1 MDYKYTQLGTVA
13 QELDKWE
20 GIGYIAGIPPWN
32 EPDGGQTAAFSEEE
46 TGKTLRKLTHDE
58 LLARSVPPGQ
68 VGARERN
75 PVAGLLD
82 NIRSLY
88 NVGSM
93 FRTSDGA
100 FIRRLYLCGYTP
112 APPRSEI
119 SKTSLG
125 ATESVPWSHHRDPLQ
140 AVAEARGQGM
150 TICVLEH
157 TTNSVPVFTL
167 TKDVFPVCL
176 VVGNELTGVSRP
188 VVDAADIAVEIP
200 MYGVKQSLNAAVAY
214 GVALFELIRILKSP
228 T

>member
-1 MDYKYTQLGTVA
+1 MGVQRG
-13 QELDKWE
+13 E
-20 GIGYIAGIPPWN
+20 
-32 EPDGGQTAAFSEEE
+32 F
-46 TGKTLRKLTHDE
+46 LRKLTHDE
-58 LLARSVPPGQ
+58 LLARSVPPGET
-68 VGARERN
+68 GRRERN
-75 PVAGLLD
+75 PVAGMLD

-100 FIRRLYLCGYTP
+100 FIRRLYLTGYTP

-140 AVAEARGQGM
+140 AVAEARGEGM
-150 TICVLEH
+150 RICVLEH
-157 TTNSVPVFTL
+157 TTHSVPVFTL
-167 TKDVFPVCL
+167 TKEVFPVCL
-176 VVGNELTGVSRP
+176 VVGNELTGVSRA
-188 VVDAADIAVEIP
+188 VVDAADLAVEIP

-214 GVALFELIRILKSP
+214 GVALFELMRILKSP

>member
-1 MDYKYTQLGTVA
+1 M
-13 QELDKWE
+13 
-20 GIGYIAGIPPWN
+20 
-32 EPDGGQTAAFSEEE
+32 
-46 TGKTLRKLTHDE
+46 RKLTHDE
-58 LLARSVPPGQ
+58 LLARSVPPEEAGL
-68 VGARERN
+68 RERT
-75 PVAGLLD
+75 PVAGMLD

-119 SKTSLG
+119 AKTSLG

-140 AVAEARGQGM
+140 AVAHARGEGM
-150 TICVLEH
+150 RICVLEH

-167 TKDVFPVCL
+167 TKEVFPVCL
-176 VVGNELTGVSRP
+176 VVGNELTGVSRA
-188 VVDAADIAVEIP
+188 VIDAADLAVEIP

-214 GVALFELIRILKSP
+214 GVALFELMRILKSP

>member
-1 MDYKYTQLGTVA
+1 MDYKYTQFAPAA
-13 QELDKWE
+13 QGLDNGKRR
-20 GIGYIAGIPPWN
+20 GYIEVFHNGRGPR
-32 EPDGGQTAAFSEEE
+32 
-46 TGKTLRKLTHDE
+46 LRKLSHEE
-58 LLARSVPPGQ
+58 LLARSVPPGE
-68 VGARERN
+68 AHTRERT
-75 PVAGLLD
+75 PVSGMLD

-100 FIRRLYLCGYTP
+100 FIRTLYLCGYTP

-176 VVGNELTGVSRP
+176 VVGNDLTGVSRE
-188 VVDAADIAVEIP
+188 VIDKADIAVEIP

-214 GVALFELIRILKSP
+214 GVALFELMRILKSP

>member
-1 MDYKYTQLGTVA
+1 MDILRTCR
-13 QELDKWE
+13 
-20 GIGYIAGIPPWN
+20 AGMAPK
-32 EPDGGQTAAFSEEE
+32 GGQTAGFSGDRGGEI
-46 TGKTLRKLTHDE
+46 LRKLTHDE
-58 LLARSVPPGQ
+58 LLARSVPADQAGT
-68 VGARERN
+68 RERN
-75 PVAGLLD
+75 PVTGMLD

-125 ATESVPWSHHRDPLQ
+125 ATETVPWSHHRDPLQ
-140 AVAEARGQGM
+140 AVGEARGQGM

-157 TTNSVPVFTL
+157 TTHSVPVFTL

-176 VVGNELTGVSRP
+176 VVGNELTGVSRA
-188 VVDAADIAVEIP
+188 VIDAADIAVEIP

-214 GVALFELIRILKSP
+214 GVALFELMRILKSP